1 MTAPLLV
8 CDIPI
13 PDLKDALPQ
22 LTSLQDFQ
30 PDGLAAV
37 IALSPPVY
45 GPGCAALAAGV
56 AKLRAISPHARRL
69 SLVTGRM
76 APGRPVPRELPS
88 GVALIPWCDEALYAC
103 WLRFVSGDL
112 SVPLL
117 PQFFYPATQD
127 AALQDDLKRWTD
139 FFLTLNGE
147 VLCSLSRDA
156 LAKQLCMTVRSMRRK
171 CVELFG
177 VEPGTML
184 RTMRLFYLTAWCMQE
199 EELRMQE
206 RIRTSP
212 LPDTPGD
219 YRRSLQSHIG
229 ICYSELRKLAEEEHW
244 VAVWGRYLNY
254 YLILRKTSG
263 QKNNKQKEQQT

>member
-13 PDLKDALPQ
+13 PDLTDALPQ

-37 IALSPPVY
+37 IALSAPVY
-45 GPGCAALAAGV
+45 GPECAVLAAGV
-56 AKLRAISPHARRL
+56 AKLRAISPAARRL
-69 SLVTGRM
+69 CLVTGRM
-76 APGRPVPRELPS
+76 APGRPVPRELPP
-88 GVALIPWCDEALYAC
+88 GVALIPWCESAQFAH

-112 SVPLL
+112 SAAPLL
-117 PQFFYPATQD
+117 PQFFYPATPD

-139 FFLTLNGE
+139 FFLSLDGDA
-147 VLCSLSRDA
+147 LCALSRDA

-177 VEPGTML
+177 VEPGAIL
-184 RTMRLFYLTAWCMQE
+184 RAMRLFYLTAWCMRE
-199 EELRMQE
+199 EQRCKHE
-206 RIRTSP
+206 RIRISP
-212 LPDTPGD
+212 LPQTPGD

-229 ICYSELRKLAEEEHW
+229 ICYSELRKMAEEEHW
-244 VAVWGRYLNY
+244 VAVWGRKGYDF
-254 YLILRKTSG
+254 K
-263 QKNNKQKEQQT
+263 KNVGRR